1 MSASVGE
8 FCSWVTPI
16 AFFFAGMS
24 ALVLALSIHAEERIM
39 TLVAAPLFVASSVV
53 GVLCFW
59 RVLG

>member
-1 MSASVGE
+1 VSASVGE

-16 AFFFAGMS
+16 AFLFAGFS
-24 ALVLALSIHAEERIM
+24 ALILALGLYGEERIM
-39 TLVAAPLFVASSVV
+39 SLVAAPVFLASSVV